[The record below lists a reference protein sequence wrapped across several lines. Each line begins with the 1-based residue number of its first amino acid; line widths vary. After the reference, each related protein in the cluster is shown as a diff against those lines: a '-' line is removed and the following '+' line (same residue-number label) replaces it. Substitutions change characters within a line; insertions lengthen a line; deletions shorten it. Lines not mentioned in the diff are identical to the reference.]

1 MFLLFLGVAVPFV
14 VAICGMDRLPDFA
27 ASIVLFNPRKTTL
40 RRTTAFPRRRGGERI
55 GLERAELARASVKNN
70 ARDSLPTR
78 RSNSPM
84 TKMILRLAP
93 TEYFAVDTVLVVTL
107 AVAAGLNAWCLSAYL

>member
-1 MFLLFLGVAVPFV
+1 M
-14 VAICGMDRLPDFA
+14 
-27 ASIVLFNPRKTTL
+27 
-40 RRTTAFPRRRGGERI
+40 
-55 GLERAELARASVKNN
+55 
-70 ARDSLPTR
+70 R
-78 RSNSPM
+78 RSNSHM